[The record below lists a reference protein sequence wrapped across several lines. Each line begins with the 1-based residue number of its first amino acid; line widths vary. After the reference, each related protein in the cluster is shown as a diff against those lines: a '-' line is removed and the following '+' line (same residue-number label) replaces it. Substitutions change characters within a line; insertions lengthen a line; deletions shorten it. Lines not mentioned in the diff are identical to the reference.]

1 MMGWEHVLGLWILL
15 THYGCGDARKQDQ
28 RISMTTTKTPS
39 SYSIPSSTV
48 SANSDIK
55 QYVNVSGKT
64 PGATLQT
71 STMLPET
78 VTEISTM
85 STMSVSTSSTHPSTQ
100 TQTLSS
106 RSYTR
111 AYRPRKRKKPTTDAA
126 GPRTRIGRIRA
137 KNGVN

>member
-1 MMGWEHVLGLWILL
+1 MIGWRPVLGLWFLL
-15 THYGCGDARKQDQ
+15 AHHGCGDARKQDQ
-28 RISMTTTKTPS
+28 RVSLTTTETPL

-48 SANSDIK
+48 SGKNDIK
-55 QYVNVSGKT
+55 KYVNVSGNT

-71 STMLPET
+71 STMIPET
-78 VTEISTM
+78 VTEISTS
-85 STMSVSTSSTHPSTQ
+85 STSDSTSSTHPSTQ
-100 TQTLSS
+100 TQTLPS

-111 AYRPRKRKKPTTDAA
+111 AYRPRKRKNPTTDAA